1 MEQHEIGLYRLINQK
16 IVGEVQHTAEEILT
30 WMGAMQAQDY
40 KQAVWAVGLR
50 MNTTLKAVEQAIADA
65 KILRTWSQRG
75 TIHFIPAQ
83 DAKWMLQ
90 LCASRSLSTHG
101 RRMSQLELTDEIM
114 RQAEKVIVRALYGRK
129 IFTRAEMFALLN
141 EAGISTEG
149 QRGYHILWHLA
160 HIGIICIGPN
170 QDKDQTFVL
179 LDDWVPDLRQLT
191 LDEALTELVWRYF
204 SSHGPATD
212 YDFARWTG
220 LTLTDTRKGIHNN
233 DSRLTSF
240 KMGDMTYWMADTT
253 PLIHTQSVYL
263 LPGFDEYLLGY
274 QDRSAIIADDHFQ
287 KIVPGNNG
295 VFKPMIVVDGQV
307 IGTWGYKVT
316 KKSADITLAPFVP
329 MDDIADSIS
338 HATTAFSKFI
348 GLDVRLV

>member
-1 MEQHEIGLYRLINQK
+1 MEQNQISHYRLANQK
-16 IVGEVQHTAEEILT
+16 IAGENQHTAEEILT

-50 MNTTLKAVEQAIADA
+50 MNTTLKDVETAISEA

-75 TIHFIPAQ
+75 TIHFVPAT
-83 DAKWMLQ
+83 DVKWMLQ
-90 LCASRSLSTHG
+90 LCASRTLAGHG

-114 RQAEKVIVRALYGRK
+114 MQAEKVIVRTLRGNK
-129 IFTRAEMFALLN
+129 IFTRAEIFALLN
-141 EAGISTEG
+141 EAGISIEG

-160 HIGIICIGPN
+160 HMGIICIGPN

-179 LDDWVPDLRQLT
+179 LDEWVPNLRQLT
-191 LDEALTELVWRYF
+191 PDEALTELAWRYF

-220 LTLTDTRKGIHNN
+220 LTLTDTRKGIHHN

-240 KMGDMTYWMADTT
+240 KLGDMTYWMADLT
-253 PLIHTQSVYL
+253 PPIQPQSVYL
-263 LPGFDEYLLGY
+263 LPGFDEYLIGY
-274 QDRSAIIADDHFQ
+274 QDRSAIITDAHFQ

-295 VFKPMIVVDGQV
+295 VFKPMIVVDGQ
-307 IGTWGYKVT
+307 ILGTWGYKVT
-316 KKSADITLAPFVP
+316 KKSVDITLSPFVP
-329 MDDIADSIS
+329 MDHMPDMMLN
-338 HATTAFSKFI
+338 ATASFSKFME
-348 GLDVRLV
+348 LDVRII